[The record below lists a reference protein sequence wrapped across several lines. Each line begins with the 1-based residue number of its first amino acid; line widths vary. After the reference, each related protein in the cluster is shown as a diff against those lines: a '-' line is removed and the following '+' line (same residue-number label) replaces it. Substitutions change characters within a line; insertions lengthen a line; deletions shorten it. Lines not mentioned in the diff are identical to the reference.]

1 MRPLPLSSSKHSL
14 SSRFPPRADPRRNP
28 VESRR
33 EMRRVRLRLRRPGY
47 VDCAHFDG
55 VMSRA
60 VEASLRGACA
70 SKLSFCDPTLTT
82 THGVVCNPYN
92 HILYFGII
100 PIHNPSSIPPL
111 TPLFRRRTLLYFLA
125 DQRPSLG
132 GLVLPRGTLLVPSP
146 PRGARA
152 DVTAARHGVR
162 V

>member
-60 VEASLRGACA
+60 VEVSLRGAHA
-70 SKLSFCDPTLTT
+70 SKLSFCDPIATLHCPLHTELSAT
-82 THGVVCNPYN
+82 LQIIYYTLASFLFITSLPPSTSNPAFQTSDIV
-92 HILYFGII
+92 ILPRRPAPWSRRSGSFWRR
-100 PIHNPSSIPPL
+100 SS
-111 TPLFRRRTLLYFLA
+111 RTL
-125 DQRPSLG
+125 
-132 GLVLPRGTLLVPSP
+132 PSP
-146 PRGARA
+146 RRSS
-152 DVTAARHGVR
+152 
-162 V
+162 